1 MLHQSHRS
9 ALRLLPLLPV
19 LMAFGSRAH
28 AQTVVTSPAAAPGT
42 VAVVPGGPL
51 RTANAGT
58 PVLIAAVIDTTGN
71 ADNAKRALS
80 LAPQALAQT
89 PGYGPMP
96 ASEYPAVSAALAKS
110 AAKGVDWSYPF
121 TSTDYIKLGKATK
134 ATRAMTL
141 TVSPTGDG
149 FGAVAE
155 LYDTKIG
162 VLTGYG
168 RGASSAGLTGDAALS
183 SAITSAVTSLGQTA
197 TIPGIVLSK
206 PSMGGTYVARVST
219 GTLLGARA
227 GARIEYLNELG
238 QPIAFGTL
246 FDIAVGEGL
255 ASVAPETAYPD
266 IFVNQRVRL
275 INNPLEKRALPTSR
289 QNDEKE
295 FAQFERNFAIV
306 VAVGTAVYYIAK

>member
-19 LMAFGSRAH
+19 LLAFGSRAH
-28 AQTVVTSPAAAPGT
+28 AQTVVTPPAADVGT
-42 VAVVPGGPL
+42 VAVVPAGPT
-51 RTANAGT
+51 RSGT
-58 PVLIAAVIDTTGN
+58 PVLIAAVVDTTGN
-71 ADNAKRALS
+71 AGNAKRALS

-89 PGYGPMP
+89 PGYSPMP
-96 ASEYPAVSAALAKS
+96 ATEYPAVSAALAKAS
-110 AAKGVDWSYPF
+110 AKGADWSYPF
-121 TSTDYIKLGKATK
+121 TSTDYIKLGRATK

-141 TVSPTGDG
+141 TVSPTGEG

-155 LYDTKIG
+155 LYDTKLG

-183 SAITSAVTSLGQTA
+183 SAITSAVTALGQTA

-206 PSMGGTYVARVST
+206 PSLGGTYVARLSL
-219 GTLLGARA
+219 GTLSGARG
-227 GARIEYLNELG
+227 GARIEYLGDNGE
-238 QPIAFGTL
+238 PIAFGTL
-246 FDIAVGEGL
+246 FDIAAGEGL
-255 ASVAPETAYPD
+255 ASVAPETAYPN

-275 INNPLEKRALPTSR
+275 INNPLEKRALPTSQ
-289 QNDEKE
+289 QNADKE
-295 FAQFERNFAIV
+295 FAQFERNFAIS

>member
-1 MLHQSHRS
+1 MLHQSHKS

-19 LMAFGSRAH
+19 LLAFGSRAH
-28 AQTVVTSPAAAPGT
+28 AQTVVSPPAADAGT
-42 VAVVPGGPL
+42 IAVVPAGPT
-51 RTANAGT
+51 RGGT
-58 PVLIAAVIDTTGN
+58 PVLVAAVVDTTGN
-71 ADNAKRALS
+71 ADTAKKALQ

-89 PGYGPMP
+89 PGYSPLS
-96 ASEYPAVSAALAKS
+96 ASEYPAVSAALAKA
-110 AAKGVDWSYPF
+110 AAKGVDWSFPF

-141 TVSPTGDG
+141 TVSPAGDG

-168 RGASSAGLTGDAALS
+168 RGTSGTGLTGDAALS
-183 SAITSAVTSLGQTA
+183 SAITSAVVALGQTA

-206 PSMGGTYVARVST
+206 PSVGGTYVARLSL
-219 GTLLGARA
+219 GTLSGARA
-227 GARIEYLNELG
+227 GARIEYLGDTG

-246 FDIAVGEGL
+246 FDIAAGEGL
-255 ASVAPETAYPD
+255 ASIAPEIAYPD

-275 INNPLEKRALPTSR
+275 VNNPLEKRALPTSR
-289 QNDEKE
+289 QRDEKE
-295 FAQFERNFAIV
+295 FNQFERNFAIS